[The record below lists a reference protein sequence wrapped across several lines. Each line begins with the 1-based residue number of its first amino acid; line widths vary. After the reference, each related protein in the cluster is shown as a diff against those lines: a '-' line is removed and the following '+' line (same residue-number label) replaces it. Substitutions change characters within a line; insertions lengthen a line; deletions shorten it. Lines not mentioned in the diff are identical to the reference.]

1 MGLITRKELNK
12 YMNNNI
18 NKLYNAYPIFAQI
31 DKLNNGIL
39 AEKANFKELLSGEY
53 LTPCEDKCIGFL
65 FVLSGKIKI
74 KKDLNKLL
82 R

>member
-1 MGLITRKELNK
+1 
-12 YMNNNI
+12 MNNNI

-65 FVLSGKIKI
+65 FVLSV

-82 R
+82 RWYRYKSN

>member
-1 MGLITRKELNK
+1 
-12 YMNNNI
+12 MNNNI

-39 AEKANFKELLSGEY
+39 AEKANFKELLAGEY

-82 R
+82 RWYRYKSN